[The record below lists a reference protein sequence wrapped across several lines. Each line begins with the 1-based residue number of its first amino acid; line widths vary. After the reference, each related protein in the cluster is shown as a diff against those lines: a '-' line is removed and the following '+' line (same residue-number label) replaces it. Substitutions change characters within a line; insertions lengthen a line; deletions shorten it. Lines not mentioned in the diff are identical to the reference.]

1 MMSIAE
7 LARMGVFKELF
18 EDLRED
24 CIRGW
29 SSTDLFDVSLR
40 EQHYQDL
47 QAINRLEEKIQS
59 ILDNELLRRD

>member
-1 MMSIAE
+1 MSIAE